1 MRIYIDGVG
10 KIVDS
15 TIELE
20 GLTVISGENDTGKST
35 VGKVFYS
42 VIQAL
47 NAFQFVVASQNRE
60 RLQKLFSNLYY
71 DIRREVDVS
80 ENSDIKNFFAAVRG
94 GILSRD
100 DIPQSIIVSLAKDV
114 LSNIEI
120 NSDLRER
127 INRQIADIESSDGS
141 AAKDDEVIRK
151 SIDRLLKSEF
161 SGNIVCN
168 FPTRSGRDARVEISD
183 GATSVLSFAI
193 DENRVK
199 DLKSSGPLGIRDST
213 LIEGPSIINY
223 YPALSEFDTLGVKRM
238 RGGAIPYH
246 VVDLSK
252 KLQGVKRE
260 FDLLSKAT
268 IRNFPEA
275 LKGNLEYD
283 DKTLGFVFNDGR
295 CSIPSSNVASGIKSL
310 AIMDLLILGEYV
322 TDGSL
327 IVLDEPETNLHP
339 KWQILYAKT
348 ICTLA
353 EAGAKILVT
362 THSPYM
368 LEALKGYSTELSSPR
383 FYMSKDSEKGA
394 KLVDVHG
401 DITPI
406 IDVLSKPLLDLI
418 NELGE

>member
-1 MRIYIDGVG
+1 MKIYIDGVG
-10 KIVDS
+10 KIIDS

-47 NAFQFVVASQNRE
+47 NAFQFAVASQNRE
-60 RLQKLFSNLYY
+60 RLQKLFSNLYF
-71 DIRREVDVS
+71 DIRREIDLS

-94 GILSRD
+94 GILSRED
-100 DIPQSIIVSLAKDV
+100 VPQSIIISLAKEIIKTLD
-114 LSNIEI
+114 I
-120 NSDLRER
+120 NSDLRDR
-127 INRQIADIESSDGS
+127 IDKQLYEIESTDGS
-141 AAKDDEVIRK
+141 AAKEDEVIRK

-161 SGNIVCN
+161 AGNIVCN
-168 FPTRSGRDARVEISD
+168 FLSRNNQDAKVEISD
-183 GATSVLSFAI
+183 GPTSVLSFLI
-193 DENRVK
+193 DEHRVK
-199 DLKSSGPLGIRDST
+199 DLKFGGQLGIKDST

-238 RGGAIPYH
+238 RGGSIPYH

-260 FDLLSKAT
+260 FDLLSKAS

-275 LKGNLEYD
+275 LKGDLEYD
-283 DKTLGFVFNDGR
+283 DKTSGFMFNDGR
-295 CSIPSSNVASGIKSL
+295 CSIPSANVASGIKSL

-322 TDGSL
+322 NDGSL

-339 KWQILYAKT
+339 KWQVLYAKR
-348 ICTLA
+348 ICELA
-353 EAGAKILVT
+353 RSGAKLLVT

-368 LEALKGYSTELSSPR
+368 LEALKGYATKDCMPR
-383 FYMSKDSEKGA
+383 FYLSKSSPEGS
-394 KLVDVHG
+394 KLIDVHG
-401 DITPI
+401 DITQI
-406 IDVLSKPLLDLI
+406 IDVLSQPLIDLLD
-418 NELGE
+418 ELGE